1 MLLLGLAWFALNE
14 ALNNETSLVSAA
26 KKRLGSLR
34 NASDVSIASASD
46 GFRVGNAM
54 D

>member
-14 ALNNETSLVSAA
+14 ALDGETGLVSAA
-26 KKRLGSLR
+26 KERLGSLC
-34 NASDVSIASASD
+34 NTGDVSIASASD
-46 GFRVGNAM
+46 GFCVGNAI